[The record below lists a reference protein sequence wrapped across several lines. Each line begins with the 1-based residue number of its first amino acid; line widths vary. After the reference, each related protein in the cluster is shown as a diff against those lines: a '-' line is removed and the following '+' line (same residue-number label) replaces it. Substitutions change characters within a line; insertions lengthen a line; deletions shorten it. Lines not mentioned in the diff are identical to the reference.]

1 MLYLY
6 KNAQHLKCIIL
17 TLHIITN
24 AYLSNNTINVL
35 VLHKCTAIFGTVLK
49 VQNVNGFHP
58 TKHNIDFVF
67 HLLSMRDDS
76 KNNAFISQL

>member
-1 MLYLY
+1 M
-6 KNAQHLKCIIL
+6 NV
-17 TLHIITN
+17 
-24 AYLSNNTINVL
+24 YLSNDSINVL
-35 VLHKCTAIFGTVLK
+35 VFYKCSAKFSTVLK

-76 KNNAFISQL
+76 KNNAFIVHTDISHL